1 MFSIIQASV
10 FRRFV
15 SAEILGVLPF
25 WVLLVCPLASLAGT
39 YYISPDGS
47 NATGDGTVANP
58 WATIRYATD
67 RMPDDGSTLVV
78 KDGLYVG
85 CDSIS
90 RAFTQTA
97 YIRAENAYQARFQSP
112 ETSTRAFCSYSGANA
127 HLWGL
132 EFFGSGST
140 GSEYVMHVSTPGAQ
154 HLTFENC
161 IVHDSYNNDV
171 VKINAGAQFITFRGC
186 LVYNSNGPGDELF
199 DINTVKDITLEDNIF
214 LMDMEGSGRENLNST
229 HPYIVIKNSGDSNP
243 SFTERIQ
250 VRRNIFQNWQ
260 GKSDQAYLLIGE
272 DGKPFWEAQEVMV
285 ENNLMLFNS
294 DNSHYGAFM
303 VKGGARDITFRAN
316 TVVGHPPGGASAFAM
331 RLNKEGSNPN
341 MEDIVFYNN
350 IWSDPTGG
358 MGDFSDG
365 TGSAVEG
372 EKLGSNVYYNG
383 GKAIPDNDGWRLFNP
398 PWNDKAGVFADPLLP
413 NPAEMTISRWDSD
426 QGSFL
431 SGETTIEAE
440 FRRLVE
446 AHARLPEE
454 SAAIDAA
461 DPEQMPLEDI
471 LGRLWIGD
479 PDIGAYQ
486 TEVEPP
492 ALDGDLNG
500 DGLVGSA
507 DLDIVRGNWGATV
520 IPGDL
525 ARGDISAD
533 GCVGSADLDAVRVN
547 WGAARSTAAVP
558 EPQTALLLAMFVVL
572 TARAYR

>member
-1 MFSIIQASV
+1 MSSATFAISDRVLFAS
-10 FRRFV
+10 F
-15 SAEILGVLPF
+15 L
-25 WVLLVCPLASLAGT
+25 LLVVASSSAAGT
-39 YYISPDGS
+39 YYMSPDGS
-47 NATGDGTVANP
+47 DSTGDGSAENP
-58 WATIRYATD
+58 WATLRYATD

-85 CDSIS
+85 AQSIG

-97 YIRAENAYQARFQSP
+97 YIRAENPYRARFRSP
-112 ETSTRAFCSYSGANA
+112 DTSNRAFYSYGGANA

-140 GSEYVMHVSTPGAQ
+140 GGEYVMHVSTSGAR

-161 IVHDSYNNDV
+161 IIHDSYKNDV
-171 VKINAGAQFITFRGC
+171 VKVNAGAQFITFRGC

-214 LMDMEGSGRENLNST
+214 LMDLEGSGRENLNST

-243 SFTERIQ
+243 SYTERIQ

-260 GKSDQAYLLIGE
+260 GSSDQAYLLIGE

-294 DNSHYGAFM
+294 DNPHYGAFM
-303 VKGGARDITFRAN
+303 VKGGARDITFRSN
-316 TVVGHPPGGASAFAM
+316 TVVGHLPGGGSAFAM
-331 RLNKEGSNPN
+331 RLNKEGSNWN

-358 MGDFSDG
+358 MADFSDG
-365 TGSAVEG
+365 SPRDVEG
-372 EKLGSNVYYNG
+372 EKLGNNVYYNG

-413 NPAEMTISRWDSD
+413 NPAEMTISRWDPD
-426 QGSFL
+426 QASFL
-431 SGETTIEAE
+431 SGETTIADE

-446 AHARLPEE
+446 TYAKLPGG
-454 SAAIDAA
+454 SAAIAAA
-461 DPEQMPLEDI
+461 DSENMPLEDI
-471 LGRLWIGD
+471 LGRRWIGD

-492 ALDGDLNG
+492 ALEGDLNG
-500 DGLVGSA
+500 DGVVNSADLDIVRAHWGDVVIPGDSARGDSSGDGYVGSA
-507 DLDIVRGNWGATV
+507 DLDIVR
-520 IPGDL
+520 
-525 ARGDISAD
+525 AD
-533 GCVGSADLDAVRVN
+533 
-547 WGAARSTAAVP
+547 WGAARSTRAVP
-558 EPQTALLLAMFVVL
+558 EPGGVGGLLFGAIFFLS
-572 TARAYR
+572 ARARP